1 MSYPVIGISIYG
13 RNQEGEFY
21 LPGAYV
27 DVVRKAGG
35 IPLLLPPGES
45 NIDALLD
52 QVDGL
57 ILAGGGDI
65 DPQFLSTPTTWHPK
79 IYGVDLERDTF
90 ELALVERVFQREIP
104 VLGVCRGLQVIGVA
118 GGAELVVHIPDVYGE
133 SVLHR
138 LEEPSRCTQHPVAI
152 APDSLL
158 ARTLQRTTTPITSW
172 HHQAIGSA
180 PPQWRVVATAED
192 GVIEAIE
199 HTSHPWAV
207 AVQWHPEMMALE
219 DSSQMALFAA
229 FVQASREYNG
239 A

>member
-13 RNQEGEFY
+13 RNQEGDFY

-35 IPLLLPPGES
+35 LPMLLPPGES
-45 NIDALLD
+45 QIDALLD
-52 QVDGL
+52 QLDGL

-65 DPQFLSTPTTWHPK
+65 DPQFLSSPTAWHPK
-79 IYGVDLERDTF
+79 IYGVDLERDIF
-90 ELALVERVFQREIP
+90 ELALVERVMQRQIP

-133 SVLHR
+133 TVLHR
-138 LEEPSRCTQHPVAI
+138 LEEPSRSTEHGVTI
-152 APDSLL
+152 ASDSRL
-158 ARTLQRTTTPITSW
+158 ARTLQTTSVQITSW
-172 HHQAIGSA
+172 HHQAIASA

-207 AVQWHPEMMALE
+207 AVQWHPEMMN
-219 DSSQMALFAA
+219 QMALFVE
-229 FVQASREYNG
+229 FVEASRQLG
-239 A
+239 RGV